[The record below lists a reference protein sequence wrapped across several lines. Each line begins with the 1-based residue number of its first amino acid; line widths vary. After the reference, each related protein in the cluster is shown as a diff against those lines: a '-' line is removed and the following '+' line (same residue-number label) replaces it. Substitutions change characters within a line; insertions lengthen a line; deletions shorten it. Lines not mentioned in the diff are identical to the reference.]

1 VGNSLKN
8 SWILT
13 RLLFLNE
20 IKFLEMQILV
30 GTKSFNPKFF
40 LHKVHNDTPY
50 ADLLRGSNFLRYTL
64 DQKSEALRSLVQDNF
79 DRFVSA
85 KNTIDTVYGEMKAQ
99 SLNIEND
106 YGVRRLNKALSGT

>member
-1 VGNSLKN
+1 
-8 SWILT
+8 
-13 RLLFLNE
+13 
-20 IKFLEMQILV
+20 MQILV

-50 ADLLRGSNFLRYTL
+50 MELVRGAKSLRYTL

-99 SLNIEND
+99 SLNAENE
-106 YGVRRLNKALSGT
+106 YGVKRLDRALSGMQFQ